1 MLMGRGFKRRIMSA
15 LLALVMA
22 VSMIVISPN
31 ADKVEAASA
40 TLQYTLTGSTKN
52 LAYSETPY
60 GKHGKLHVDGIYLKD
75 SHNEKYQLRG
85 A

>member
-52 LAYSETPY
+52 PLTVRHLTENTESFMLTVYT
-60 GKHGKLHVDGIYLKD
+60 
-75 SHNEKYQLRG
+75 LRTHTMRSIS
-85 A
+85 